1 MTLLDKLVEVFGDA
15 GLGLN
20 ADKTVLI
27 TTQAQPP
34 PFLTSSTGAVVKV
47 KERERGHKWFGCM
60 LSATG
65 SAHATLDK
73 DYHLESASRPFFANV
88 ENFNVCV
95 SPLDCF
101 GPLGC
106 GRRTWY
112 KDTTWWL

>member
-47 KERERGHKWFGCM
+47 KERG
-60 LSATG
+60 TG
-65 SAHATLDK
+65 SQMVWLH
-73 DYHLESASRPFFANV
+73 V
-88 ENFNVCV
+88 VCNRFRARN
-95 SPLDCF
+95 S
-101 GPLGC
+101 G
-106 GRRTWY
+106 
-112 KDTTWWL
+112 